1 MARNQKQLKWKNIA
15 SSYISVCDLQAESLL
30 QQIVMKALYLL
41 FSLFLFASCS
51 STLVFEVDN
60 YNPPEESEIP
70 LRGNI
75 IIVNTIPQDSGISY
89 HNPKSSTWLFH
100 QQIYGQQPFPKEQF
114 LVQTEY
120 SDTYQQSIILTNNL
134 IQSIG
139 NNSTYDSIM
148 YLHMPSTITEHMAD
162 SIAETYRC
170 STIIILDEL
179 ESRNSYK
186 FDQRYTYTHY
196 QSHLV
201 QIKFNIPYSSHKYY
215 YSHESR
221 LLHGG
226 RPYFHDNEHEYISTI
241 IFTSH
246 KINLSQTKINNHLHY
261 SWNIYSAEQ
270 KQFLDPI
277 QGTEKIESV
286 YLHPYANHYSLVPNF
301 VTDSTK
307 LIELI
312 DSSASKAA
320 PIMNES
326 ISKQL
331 NYTWEKNVREIY
343 IKGHGDFELA
353 ELYFLYNNWDAMAKI
368 WETHLNSDNKTL
380 ASRAYFNMA
389 VYHEINGNLDLAI
402 TCIEKSIELSPTIK
416 AENYLKQ
423 LTERNRK

>member
-1 MARNQKQLKWKNIA
+1 MVRNQKQLKWKNIA
-15 SSYISVCDLQAESLL
+15 SSYISVCDLQEESLL

-41 FSLFLFASCS
+41 FALFLFASCS

-70 LRGNI
+70 LKGNI

-196 QSHLV
+196 QSQRV
-201 QIKFNIPYSSHKYY
+201 QVEPYRWDGKPETRPCPIVRPKIHDKIPQY
-215 YSHESR
+215 R
-221 LLHGG
+221 
-226 RPYFHDNEHEYISTI
+226 IMI

-353 ELYFLYNNWDAMAKI
+353 ELYFWYNNWDAMAKI
-368 WETHLNSDNKTL
+368 WETHLNSENKTL

-402 TCIEKSIELSPTIK
+402 TCIEKSIELLPTIK
-416 AENYLKQ
+416 AENYFTQ